1 MFILTQ
7 RPGLNFSCHSTI
19 CHIQTLEKKKFGIW
33 KLCSWYAGGHGVKLA
48 SKQLYFCDLS
58 SKSFKAGS
66 CRNFE
71 FGLY

>member
-1 MFILTQ
+1 MFVLT
-7 RPGLNFSCHSTI
+7 RGPGLNFSCHSTI
-19 CHIQTLEKKKFGIW
+19 LCIQTLEKKKFGIW
-33 KLCSWYAGGHGVKLA
+33 KLCSWYAGGNGIKLA

-71 FGLY
+71 IGLY